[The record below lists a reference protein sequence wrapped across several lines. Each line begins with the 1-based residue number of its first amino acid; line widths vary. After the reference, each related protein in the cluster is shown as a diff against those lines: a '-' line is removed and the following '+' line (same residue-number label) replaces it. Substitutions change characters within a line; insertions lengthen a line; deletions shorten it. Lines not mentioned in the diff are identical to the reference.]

1 MYITRAFIND
11 RLYASDPS
19 STAVVN
25 SRRFLS
31 VVGNDGFDLPRRYWS
46 RYSRRSPSFRL
57 EEKSDRMGG
66 MVPTSKTGS
75 LPKTRWGSGRVIWM
89 G

>member
-1 MYITRAFIND
+1 MYMIRAFVND
-11 RLYASDPS
+11 RLYVSDPS
-19 STAVVN
+19 STGVAR

-31 VVGNDGFDLPRRYWS
+31 VAGKDKLDLPRRYWS
-46 RYSRRSPSFRL
+46 RYVRRSPDLRM

-66 MVPTSKTGS
+66 IMPTSKAGS
-75 LPKTRWGSGRVIWM
+75 LVVVRWGSGRVVWR

>member
-1 MYITRAFIND
+1 MTRAFVND

-19 STAVVN
+19 STGVVN

-31 VVGNDGFDLPRRYWS
+31 VMGKDEFDLPRRYWS
-46 RYSRRSPSFRL
+46 RYTRRSPSLRL

-66 MVPTSKTGS
+66 MVPTSKRGS
-75 LPKTRWGSGRVIWM
+75 LVKTRWGSGRVIWI